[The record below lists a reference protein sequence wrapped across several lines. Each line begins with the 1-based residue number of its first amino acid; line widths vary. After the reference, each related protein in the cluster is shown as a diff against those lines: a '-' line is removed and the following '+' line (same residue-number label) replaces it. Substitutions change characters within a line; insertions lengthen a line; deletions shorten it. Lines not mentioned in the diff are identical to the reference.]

1 MVLCFYSRK
10 RLSPTYTQMKE
21 TETLAHSLITAAH
34 DGDLSTVR
42 ELIARGVDVNCS
54 DAEDRTPFNQ
64 ALKRGIFYE
73 CINVCCNGEWEAQV
87 LAYRSIIELLLAH
100 GATLHAV
107 EKHAALPAPR
117 MQKMMKDLNLLSKP
131 YTQLITDI
139 TLARK
144 LLPLLPQTLT
154 WI

>member
-1 MVLCFYSRK
+1 MND
-10 RLSPTYTQMKE
+10 TD
-21 TETLAHSLITAAH
+21 LAQSLINAAH
-34 DGDLSTVR
+34 DGDLDSVR
-42 ELIARGVDVNCS
+42 DLIARGVDVDCM
-54 DAEDRTPFNQ
+54 DADDRTPFNQ

-73 CINVCCNGEWEAQV
+73 CINVCCNGKWESQV

-117 MQKMMKDLNLLSKP
+117 MQKMMKKMNLLSKP
-131 YTQLITDI
+131 YTQLITDMA
-139 TLARK
+139 LARK

>member
-1 MVLCFYSRK
+1 MHTNSD
-10 RLSPTYTQMKE
+10 T
-21 TETLAHSLITAAH
+21 ANALISAAH
-34 DGDLSTVR
+34 DGDLDTVR
-42 ELIARGVDVNCS
+42 SLLQRGADANCC
-54 DAEDRTPFNQ
+54 DAQDRTPFNQ

-73 CINVCCNGEWEAQV
+73 CINVCCNGEWESQV

-107 EKHAALPAPR
+107 EKHAALPAPS

-131 YTQLITDI
+131 YTQLITDMS
-139 TLARK
+139 LARK